1 MAHANL
7 LFNKFVMQQ
16 ANHNVYNH
24 VEQSVISMLYF
35 NQHFANIEFS
45 LENSNISENNQK
57 KNSSY

>member
-1 MAHANL
+1 MAQSTL
-7 LFNKFVMQQ
+7 IFNKIVIQQ
-16 ANHNVYNH
+16 PNHNVHNH

-57 KNSSY
+57 KTSSY